1 MSIQE
6 FLSKHADLQKTDN
19 VFYMEDA
26 EGTVFHSIDDAH
38 KKGKHP
44 FVTKN
49 VKDTALADLGELGI
63 HSKAEAARFIS
74 LVQFIYGV
82 DSKGEKSSGRGRR
95 TYSNQEKANILNA
108 WKKAEAEGKSKAE
121 FSKET
126 GVTYQTLFKWIKES
140 Q

>member
-6 FLSKHADLQKTDN
+6 FLNKYSDLSKTDA
-19 VFYMEDA
+19 VVYMEDA
-26 EGTVFHSIDDAH
+26 DGTIFHSIDEAH

-49 VKDTALADLGELGI
+49 LKDSAIADLSDLGLT
-63 HSKAEAARFIS
+63 SKSEASKLLGLI
-74 LVQFIYGV
+74 QFIYGL
-82 DSKGEKSSGRGRR
+82 DPKAEKTATRGRK
-95 TYSNQEKANILNA
+95 TYSPQEKADILA
-108 WKKAEAEGKSKAE
+108 SWKEAEAQGKTKAD

-140 Q
+140 

>member
-6 FLSKHADLQKTDN
+6 FLNKHADLPKTDN
-19 VFYMEDA
+19 VVYMEDA
-26 EGTVFHSIDDAH
+26 DGTVFHSIDEAH

-49 VKDTALADLGELGI
+49 VKDTALADLGELGL
-63 HSKAEAARFIS
+63 HSKAEASKFIG

-82 DSKGEKSSGRGRR
+82 DGKSDKSTGRGRR
-95 TYSNQEKANILNA
+95 TYSNQEKANILTA
-108 WKKAEAEGKSKAE
+108 WKKAEAEGKSKAD

-140 Q
+140 

>member
-6 FLSKHADLQKTDN
+6 FLSKHADLPKTDS
-19 VFYMEDA
+19 VVYMEDA
-26 EGTVFHSIDDAH
+26 DGTVFHSIDEAH

-63 HSKAEAARFIS
+63 HSKAEASKFIA

-82 DSKGEKSSGRGRR
+82 DVKSDKPTGRGRR
-95 TYSNQEKANILNA
+95 TYSNQEKSNILAA

-140 Q
+140 